1 MSLLDKKA
9 QNMMKSFNFK
19 LDFTE
24 PTKLPNYNEVA
35 KEKKIH
41 ELEDALKAINTTMI
55 KFYLKISPEYDASTW
70 EEEEKRLLHCPPLL
84 IFEYIISSYQ
94 NEVERLTKKHE
105 ANSKSDSIATDF
117 DKKICDLEKVLNS
130 LGSCL
135 TKA

>member
-1 MSLLDKKA
+1 MSLLDKKS

-41 ELEDALKAINTTMI
+41 ELEDTLKAINTTMI

-70 EEEEKRLLHCPPLL
+70 EDEEKRLLHCPPLL

-94 NEVERLTKKHE
+94 NEVDRPTKKHE
-105 ANSKSDSIATDF
+105 ANAKTENTTSDF
-117 DKKICDLEKVLNS
+117 DKRICDLEKVF
-130 LGSCL
+130 
-135 TKA
+135 T